1 MGPFGVVCSGRG
13 VFVLDVI
20 ASIAGIAS
28 GIAGG
33 LREAKIEKDL
43 ASEPVDRVSSR
54 LNRSI
59 RERPFEPLRAILRRF
74 FLGLNAIN
82 LKSPHHFTIAPQA
95 LLIVK

>member
-20 ASIAGIAS
+20 ASIAGIA
-28 GIAGG
+28 GG
-33 LREAKIEKDL
+33 FAKIEKDL

-82 LKSPHHFTIAPQA
+82 IKSPHHFTIAPQA